1 MDIVWRYKKGKIIF
15 LENNVTT
22 FKKVSAFKYEKEIL
36 SLITWIFNKEL
47 DLKGILQKYKR
58 IIHSVYAF
66 IILVLSNHSLF
77 IDF

>member
-36 SLITWIFNKEL
+36 SLIT
-47 DLKGILQKYKR
+47 
-58 IIHSVYAF
+58 
-66 IILVLSNHSLF
+66 
-77 IDF
+77 